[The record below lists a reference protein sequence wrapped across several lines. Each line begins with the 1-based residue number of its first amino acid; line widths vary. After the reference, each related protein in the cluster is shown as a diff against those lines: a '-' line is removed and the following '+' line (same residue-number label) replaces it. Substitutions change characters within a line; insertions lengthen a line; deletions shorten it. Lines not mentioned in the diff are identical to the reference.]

1 MNDIFENVWNILW
14 YESFKN
20 KIYLIM
26 ERIFDNMY
34 LMNCSASSAC
44 TQRCAAAAKKKVAL
58 HGDSKLANFVAT
70 LSLYYIAECKLVVI
84 TSHPCRTIMYPIVGF
99 G

>member
-1 MNDIFENVWNILW
+1 MNGIFENVWNILW

-34 LMNCSASSAC
+34 LMNCSGLYLLVQHAHRDVQHAGS
-44 TQRCAAAAKKKVAL
+44 KKK
-58 HGDSKLANFVAT
+58 
-70 LSLYYIAECKLVVI
+70 
-84 TSHPCRTIMYPIVGF
+84 R
-99 G
+99 